1 MNRQKLRV
9 VVFAEQDRAAM
20 VATRNHVEWLAS
32 VSAASK
38 EPDDLRRSELPLQP
52 LSGWRSLCEK
62 GGRPLNQPVSR
73 HDADAIGDGPI
84 EPVKCSP
91 DAGSLQQP

>member
-32 VSAASK
+32 RSATSE
-38 EPDDLRRSELPLQP
+38 EPDDLRRSEFLLGAKRT
-52 LSGWRSLCEK
+52 S
-62 GGRPLNQPVSR
+62 SR
-73 HDADAIGDGPI
+73 
-84 EPVKCSP
+84 
-91 DAGSLQQP
+91 